1 MDTKVMEGLTA
12 DDCVLIGASLGLM
25 VKKFPTSK
33 EQADKIER
41 IIIKQYALIKAS
53 E

>member
-1 MDTKVMEGLTA
+1 MEGLTA

-25 VKKFPTSK
+25 AKQVPSNK
-33 EQADKIER
+33 EQAEKIER
-41 IIIKQYALIKAS
+41 IIIEQYVLIKAS